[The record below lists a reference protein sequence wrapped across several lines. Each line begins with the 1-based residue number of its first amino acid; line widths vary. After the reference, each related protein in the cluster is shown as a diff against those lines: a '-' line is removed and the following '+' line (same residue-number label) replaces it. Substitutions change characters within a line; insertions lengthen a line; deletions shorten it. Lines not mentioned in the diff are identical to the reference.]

1 MPNKNADLHRLL
13 QLAILDPIAVQQF
26 RHQAIGVLCHLGMG
40 WDEAQHT
47 IDICL
52 SVLKED
58 PLSAESITANHAD
71 LYIPAGRL
79 AACMKAR
86 SEITLA
92 QLSDHL
98 IPGSVLDLGGGSG
111 EIASRVAALGHDVTV
126 ADVRDWRSYQ
136 HRHLPFITVTEN
148 RIDLP
153 DHSIDTVLVL
163 MVLHH
168 SEDPESL
175 LCEVFRVAKKRVI
188 IIESV
193 TNTLTA
199 YRYGCLMD
207 WFYNHIV
214 HYEED
219 PEKKMPVPCNFLPA
233 TSWEQLIETIIGLSP
248 RFSIDLGIFQHLNPE
263 HHHLLVYET

>member
-1 MPNKNADLHRLL
+1 MTNKNYDLHRLL
-13 QLAILDPIAVQQF
+13 QSAILDPIAVQQF
-26 RHQAIGVLCHLGMG
+26 RHQAIGVLCHLGMTWG
-40 WDEAQHT
+40 EAQHT
-47 IDICL
+47 IEICL
-52 SVLKED
+52 SVVKEN
-58 PLSAESITANHAD
+58 PLAAESITANHAD
-71 LYIPAGRL
+71 LFIPVGRL
-79 AACMKAR
+79 SACMKTR

-92 QLSDHL
+92 QFSDHL

-111 EIASRVAALGHDVTV
+111 EIASHVAAIGHDVTV
-126 ADVRDWRSYQ
+126 ADVRDWRSYD
-136 HRHLPFITVTEN
+136 HRHLPFIKVADN
-148 RIDLP
+148 HIDLP

-168 SEDPESL
+168 SENPEQL
-175 LCEVFRVAKKRVI
+175 LREAFRVAKRRVI

-199 YRYGCLMD
+199 YHYGCLMD

-219 PEKKMPVPCNFLPA
+219 PEKKVPVPCNFLPA
-233 TSWEQLIETIIGLSP
+233 AGWEQLIGTITDLSP
-248 RFSIDLGIFQHLNPE
+248 LVSKDLGIFQHLNPE

>member
-1 MPNKNADLHRLL
+1 MTNKNADLHRLL
-13 QLAILDPIAVQQF
+13 QLAILNPIAVQQF
-26 RHQAIGVLCHLGMG
+26 RRQAISVLCHLGMT
-40 WDEAQHT
+40 WDEARHT
-47 IDICL
+47 MEICL

-58 PLSAESITANHAD
+58 PLSAESITANHTD
-71 LYIPAGRL
+71 LFIPAGRL

-92 QLSDHL
+92 QFSDHI

-136 HRHLPFITVTEN
+136 HRDLPFITIQNN
-148 RIDLP
+148 RIDLA

-175 LCEVFRVAKKRVI
+175 LREVFRVTKQRVI

-199 YRYGCLMD
+199 YHYGCLMD

-219 PEKKMPVPCNFLPA
+219 PEKKVPVPCNFLPA
-233 TSWEQLIETIIGLSP
+233 TGWEQLISTITGLSP
-248 RFSIDLGIFQHLNPE
+248 RLSLDLGIFQHLNPE
-263 HHHLLVYET
+263 HHHLLVCET